1 MAARK
6 KKAPDEPPRVARMV
20 EDIVGCKWSLVVLGL
35 LRRGVTRPGAMQ
47 RSVQG
52 LTAKVLN
59 ERLRKLL
66 RYGIIE
72 REVFA
77 EVPPHVEYRLT
88 EFGQEFGGILE
99 RIEALEGRLERSSA
113 VCLSQFP
120 GPR

>member
-1 MAARK
+1 
-6 KKAPDEPPRVARMV
+6 
-20 EDIVGCKWSLVVLGL
+20 
-35 LRRGVTRPGAMQ
+35 MQ
-47 RSVQG
+47 RSVEG

-88 EFGQEFGGILE
+88 AFGQKFGGVLE
-99 RIEALEGRLERSSA
+99 RIEALERSLEKH
-113 VCLSQFP
+113 
-120 GPR
+120 G